1 MGTAQKRRSLGSKT
15 TKYEH
20 GERPDNGRVGC
31 PTISKRIFS
40 STPLIDGAVL
50 RSRLSAQLSDL
61 RFHKLIC
68 LLLPLWWQRLEQ
80 RL

>member
-1 MGTAQKRRSLGSKT
+1 MGTAQKRRSPGSKT

-40 STPLIDGAVL
+40 STPLMDGACAQIKAQRSAL
-50 RSRLSAQLSDL
+50 RSQISQAYLFVIATMVAAS
-61 RFHKLIC
+61 
-68 LLLPLWWQRLEQ
+68 
-80 RL
+80 